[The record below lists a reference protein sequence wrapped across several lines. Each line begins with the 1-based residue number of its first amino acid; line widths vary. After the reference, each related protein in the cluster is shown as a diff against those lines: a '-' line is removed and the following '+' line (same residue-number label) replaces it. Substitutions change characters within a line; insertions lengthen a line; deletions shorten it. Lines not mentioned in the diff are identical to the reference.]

1 MVFKNITLTLL
12 TGYIHSNIIIT
23 EDQCTA
29 LIGAGRK
36 TRVHQERGGS
46 PLFLFLIK
54 EAMPLRELSI
64 FIDESGDF
72 GEYDYHSPYYII
84 SMVFHNQETD
94 ISEPLEKLNTN
105 LRNIDYPNHCIHT
118 GPIIRRENEY
128 EYESIE
134 NRRRIFNF
142 MVTFIKHI
150 DIRYKCFF
158 IEKKH
163 FEDSVE
169 AVGNLSKQIS
179 IFIRDH
185 YSDFLAY
192 NTIKVYYDNGQT
204 EVSKLL
210 STVFNAL
217 LPSVQIK
224 KVIPS
229 DYRLFQ
235 TADLFCSME
244 LVRLKVKNNIVS
256 ASEMEFF
263 GNLRDLKKNYLKPLH
278 KKEWI

>member
-1 MVFKNITLTLL
+1 MVFKNLTLTLL

-54 EAMPLRELSI
+54 KAMPLRELSI

-256 ASEMEFF
+256 ASEM
-263 GNLRDLKKNYLKPLH
+263 
-278 KKEWI
+278 

>member
-128 EYESIE
+128 EFESIE

>member
-1 MVFKNITLTLL
+1 
-12 TGYIHSNIIIT
+12 
-23 EDQCTA
+23 
-29 LIGAGRK
+29 
-36 TRVHQERGGS
+36 
-46 PLFLFLIK
+46 
-54 EAMPLRELSI
+54 MPLRELSI

-128 EYESIE
+128 EFESIE

-278 KKEWI
+278 KKEWCFMHHSFFVLIRQFPERSSRRQPFRNRRCSRRPRSCLRSRTSWQRCRCCGRCSP

>member
-1 MVFKNITLTLL
+1 MR
-12 TGYIHSNIIIT
+12 
-23 EDQCTA
+23 C
-29 LIGAGRK
+29 IGWGWSKDPGPSRAGRVPAIFIFILQISK
-36 TRVHQERGGS
+36 
-46 PLFLFLIK
+46 L
-54 EAMPLRELSI
+54 EAMPLNELSI

-72 GEYDYHSPYYII
+72 GEYNYHSPYYII
-84 SMVFHNQETD
+84 IMVFHNQSND
-94 ISEPLEKLNTN
+94 ITVPLEKLNLN
-105 LRNIDYPNHCIHT
+105 LSNIGYSNHCVHT

-128 EYESIE
+128 EFESIE

-142 MVTFIKHI
+142 MITFIKHI

-163 FEDSVE
+163 LEDSVE

-179 IFIRDH
+179 LFIREH
-185 YSDFLAY
+185 YQEFLAF
-192 NTIKVYYDNGQT
+192 NTIKVYYDNGQI

-217 LPSVQIK
+217 LPCVRIK

-244 LVRLKVKNNIVS
+244 LVRLKIIHNTVS
-256 ASEMEFF
+256 VSEMEFF
-263 GNLRDLKKNYLKPLH
+263 GNLRDLKKNYLKPLQ